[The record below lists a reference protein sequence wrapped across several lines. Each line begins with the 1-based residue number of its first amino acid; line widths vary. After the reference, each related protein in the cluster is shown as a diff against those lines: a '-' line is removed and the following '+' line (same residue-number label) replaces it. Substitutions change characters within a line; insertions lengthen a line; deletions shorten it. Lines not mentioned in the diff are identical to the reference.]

1 MKRLLTMIMVAG
13 FLFQPLL
20 KAQEAEDYIRNIDLK
35 LRKDKK
41 YLNLNFVDL
50 AGTEKLLQ
58 NLNPVP
64 RVDGKDPFVF
74 KANDNYTYRLVFL
87 SNAIGV
93 DSTVLLY
100 VNEIIAAGAGD
111 SANIFGANQAGGPT
125 ESMVIAFKDMHT
137 LMNTDYGKYFTL
149 VDYIDRLQKIDPE
162 FKYGSLLGITPDDA
176 INTSLGM
183 ISRDNT
189 DFLNFMRA
197 NSLHWYPKVAQ
208 KSSTKKGRGAGASTT
223 ADAASS
229 PDFRIDAGFS
239 SVSFS
244 HKVMDFSFG
253 AAGVELT
260 MEEPVLHAVPFGN
273 NTLGFGFRTLLNLA
287 KDNKN
292 PNGGMILDASL
303 LGRIRMNTADI
314 VSNLPFALNA
324 KSNFHVGT
332 SAAVDLHVT
341 RPFGMPFLNAYIAI
355 GGRGFSSPYVTF
367 TDRTVANQK
376 YAYFSFTQAEGSFSF
391 YWNTN
396 DKLSSR
402 FRIDVGLG
410 YYDMLKAYYPGNRT
424 TAAKHEIVDNTIS
437 PVVTLYYTFA
447 PEQNDIFGIK
457 ARVFDSVVK
466 GEAWLKLLE
475 LDGGHTFRFA
485 STVFSDPVGRAIR
498 EWENQGSVFF
508 QIRYRYGF

>member
-1 MKRLLTMIMVAG
+1 MKRLLTIIMVAG

-20 KAQEAEDYIRNIDLK
+20 KAQEADDYIRNIDLK

-58 NLNPVP
+58 GLNPVP

-87 SNAIGV
+87 TNAIGI

-100 VNEIIAAGAGD
+100 INEIIAAGAGD

-125 ESMVIAFKDMHT
+125 ESMVIAFKDMNA
-137 LMNTDYGKYFTL
+137 LMSSNYGKYASL
-149 VDYIDRLQKIDPE
+149 VEYIDRLQKIDPE
-162 FKYGSLLGITPDDA
+162 YKYGTLLGITPDDA
-176 INTSLGM
+176 INTSLG
-183 ISRDNT
+183 ITSRDNT
-189 DFLNFMRA
+189 DYLNFMRA
-197 NSLHWYPKVAQ
+197 NALHWYPKVAQ
-208 KSSTKKGRGAGASTT
+208 KSSTTKKGRGAGATDAPAST
-223 ADAASS
+223 

-239 SVSFS
+239 SISFS

-253 AAGVELT
+253 AAGVELN
-260 MEEPVLHAVPFGN
+260 MEEPVLHALPFGN
-273 NTLGFGFRTLLNLA
+273 NTLGFGFRTMLKLA

-292 PNGGMILDASL
+292 PNAGMVLDARL
-303 LGRIRMNTADI
+303 LGRVRMNTADLI
-314 VSNLPFALNA
+314 NNLPFALNA

-332 SAAVDLHVT
+332 SAAIDLHVT
-341 RPFGMPFLNAYIAI
+341 RPFGMPFMNAYVSI
-355 GGRGFSSPYVTF
+355 GGRGYSNPYVTF
-367 TDRTVANQK
+367 NDKQVANQK
-376 YAYFSFTQAEGSFSF
+376 YAFFSFTQAEGSFSF
-391 YWNTN
+391 YWNTS

-402 FRIDVGLG
+402 FRIDVGVG
-410 YYDMLKAYYPGNRT
+410 YYDMLKAYYPGTRT
-424 TAAKHEIVDNTIS
+424 TAAKTEVVDNTIS

-447 PEQNDIFGIK
+447 PEQNDIFGLK
-457 ARVFDSVVK
+457 ARVFDSVIK
-466 GEAWLKLLE
+466 GDAWLKLLE

-485 STVFSDPVGRAIR
+485 ATVFSDPIGRTIR